1 MARITRI
8 VITHHQLRLE
18 PPFPA
23 SWDSQPRTRF
33 PATLVRVF
41 DEDGRMGVGSG
52 DAMLGFGDY
61 EHLFVGQEAMELNRH
76 HAVLMN
82 IDFHAGRP

>member
-1 MARITRI
+1 MARIERI
-8 VITHHQLRLE
+8 VITHHQLQLE

-23 SWDSQPRTRF
+23 SWDSRPRTRF

-52 DAMLGFGDY
+52 DAMLSRGHTGPQGAFRA
-61 EHLFVGQEAMELNRH
+61 H
-76 HAVLMN
+76 
-82 IDFHAGRP
+82 